1 MRYHDN
7 KNGKQYGP
15 DGHLTDNWD
24 PNAAYADTE
33 YVDVHFRI
41 RSKGFDAMHGH
52 FYTTEDGAA
61 FDEAVSSLFV
71 SLGFSVK
78 SGRHSGSCS
87 TVVRGYESLYL
98 HPQDF
103 SGFVRKSSVKEIA
116 KAMENREG
124 LFWCEWVDLYD
135 DAVEASDEGYAM
147 IIKRNLPSMRRH
159 AVAYARTKR
168 YDRFY
173 ERRSIISSVMRRF
186 VPRRVNYLNKIGYV
200 PDGYNSYD
208 PVALEVV
215 AGVLADLVGAGWLI
229 EAREGSYVRAAN
241 KGEQKAKHL
250 KDSDLEKD
258 KVSA

>member
-1 MRYHDN
+1 MKYHDN
-7 KNGKQYGP
+7 KNGAQYGP
-15 DGHLTDNWD
+15 DGRLTDNWD
-24 PNAAYADTE
+24 PGAAYADTE

-103 SGFVRKSSVKEIA
+103 SGLVKKSKVREIA
-116 KAMENREG
+116 EAMENREG

-135 DAVEASDEGYAM
+135 GAVEATDDGYALLLT
-147 IIKRNLPSMRRH
+147 RNLPAMRR
-159 AVAYARTKR
+159 YALACAQTKR

-173 ERRSIISSVMRRF
+173 ERRTVVSAVMRKF
-186 VPRRVNYLNKIGYV
+186 VPRRVNYLNKMGYV
-200 PDGYNSYD
+200 PDGYNSFD

-215 AGVLADLVGAGWLI
+215 DGVLADLAGGGWLI

-241 KGEQKAKHL
+241 KKEQKARHL
-250 KDSDLEKD
+250 KNSDLEKD
-258 KVSA
+258 RVSA